1 MMTSIAPIM
10 AMATT
15 AQSSMFKKRNLGHPY
30 DNYYNNPTQNPGID
44 EIRAGA
50 CGVVKP
56 DVTDI
61 SHAVTTEK
69 ANMLLDKLYKIV
81 EKQGYGI
88 SHMKVVHEQQ
98 AVEFSVSNKKTWHFG
113 KFKELENSKAPN
125 GQSYGPFIYCI
136 TYFPEN
142 FMNGG
147 DDEHDYYRFFFKNI
161 VENKKTVG
169 AELVGFN
176 IVYEDNKA
184 FKLRKYYDTFITHT
198 RVDLNKLI
206 KFCEVAGEPEEVID
220 KDNGIRTNCSIF
232 NKIINLLKDGNK
244 N

>member
-1 MMTSIAPIM
+1 MITSIAPMM
-10 AMATT
+10 AMAAT
-15 AQSSMFKKRNLGHPY
+15 AQSFMNRRHNLGHPY
-30 DNYYNNPTQNPGID
+30 DNYNNPAQNLSID

-69 ANMLLDKLYKIV
+69 ANMLLDELYKIV

-88 SHMKVVHEQQ
+88 SHMKDVHGQQ
-98 AVEFSVSNKKTWHFG
+98 AVEFNVSNNKTWHFG

-125 GQSYGPFIYCI
+125 GQSYGPFIYRI
-136 TYFPEN
+136 TYFPES

-147 DDEHDYYRFFFKNI
+147 DEHDYYCFFFKNI
-161 VENKKTVG
+161 VENKETVG

-176 IVYEDNKA
+176 VVYDDNKA

-198 RVDLNKLI
+198 RVDLNKLV
-206 KFCEVAGEPEEVID
+206 KFCKAAGEPEEVID

-232 NKIINLLKDGNK
+232 NKIINLLKNGNEG
-244 N
+244 

>member
-1 MMTSIAPIM
+1 MTSITPMM
-10 AMATT
+10 AMAAT
-15 AQSSMFKKRNLGHPY
+15 AQSFMNRRRNLGHPY
-30 DNYYNNPTQNPGID
+30 DNYYNNPTQNLDI
-44 EIRAGA
+44 EEMRARCGA
-50 CGVVKP
+50 VEP

-69 ANMLLDKLYKIV
+69 ANMLLDELYKIV

-88 SHMKVVHEQQ
+88 SHMKDVHGQQ
-98 AVEFSVSNKKTWHFG
+98 AVEFNISNKETWHFG

-125 GQSYGPFIYCI
+125 GQSYGPFIYQI

-142 FMNGG
+142 FMSGG
-147 DDEHDYYRFFFKNI
+147 DEHDYYRFFFKNI
-161 VENKKTVG
+161 VENKETIG

-176 IVYEDNKA
+176 VVYDDDKA
-184 FKLRKYYDTFITHT
+184 FNLRKYYDTFITHT

-206 KFCEVAGEPEEVID
+206 KFCEAAGQPEEVID

-232 NKIINLLKDGNK
+232 NKIINLLKNGNEG
-244 N
+244 